1 VCPKRLLDIIQIESH
16 FQITNNN
23 NNNNN
28 ESVAYMI
35 RVPELLSRALL

>member
-1 VCPKRLLDIIQIESH
+1 MTFTGAGETQEAVGLSDREPLPG
-16 FQITNNN
+16 
-23 NNNNN
+23 N